1 MLKTIISA
9 LFKDP
14 ASQYSVYIYHDA
26 PEANRL
32 AQWEKVGN
40 SKSMQRAIKH
50 ARILHRKGLYKK
62 IEIKKMFFC
71 PQANRT
77 ISKIIRV
84 YDRAAPSWY
93 GAFSA
98 FLRNAQEI

>member
-1 MLKTIISA
+1 MRKSIINA
-9 LFKDP
+9 LFKNQT
-14 ASQYSVYIYHDA
+14 SQYSIYIYHDA
-26 PEANRL
+26 PEEKRL

-40 SKSMQRAIKH
+40 SKSLQRAINH

-62 IEIKKMFFC
+62 IEIKKLFFC

-93 GAFSA
+93 GVFSA
-98 FLRNAQEI
+98 FLRNAQQV